1 MILGLSKKVERVVWM
16 EGRMKPVRE
25 NGGISYHEEGS
36 EEETNLLNK
45 KEDKRESTRKKVWF
59 EGKEIW
65 FLSKVIQVM
74 SRGMNMIRKYSW
86 SIGR

>member
-1 MILGLSKKVERVVWM
+1 M

-45 KEDKRESTRKKVWF
+45 KEDKRERTRKKV
-59 EGKEIW
+59 
-65 FLSKVIQVM
+65 
-74 SRGMNMIRKYSW
+74 
-86 SIGR
+86 